1 MASNTASPTATV
13 TVDLT
18 RIDDKEFDGSRP
30 LRVAAVRNG
39 KIVDEKTITPSK
51 EKNPRSFAVQLSLG
65 EREDGVAGADIVVAP
80 ADDVRN
86 VQSKLAA
93 RKFVS
98 GATARIDAGVLRVN
112 PGIYTWWRYCWFP
125 RHYRISGRILRHVD
139 DCAHPIA
146 GATVQI
152 FDVDYCWW
160 WYNEDLLKTGV
171 TDANGFFDIHF
182 TWCVPLWCFI
192 VREPPILVD
201 PILRDRIY
209 DHLKDLVIIR
219 WPPPPPPPDP
229 WEWQRQL
236 EDLGIEVPAGARVPR
251 PGTGPVQLP
260 SENAARRA
268 PALSMA
274 LSSSSLA
281 GAAKLSA
288 SDIFRSILIWPP
300 HCDNPCDWLPDIKIR
315 VTQNQPGGTV
325 VIYEDSYWDIHFNL
339 ATDLA
344 DLSLEA
350 SASAI
355 YSDDCSPEPLLGNCM
370 LLDTVGTTHIMPV
383 SGAPLSGIYQPDV
396 VLGTSYGVTP
406 DRRQRLGYVRDYDR
420 PFAGTLGIH
429 GRFGIAAHVDYYQ
442 VQYAKW
448 TAADILAW
456 DLNHAHVPPA
466 AAFSPVPVS
475 ALGSIPRAYLE
486 ESPLPV
492 HWIGETFAPHTV
504 SGIPA
509 LYKSRER
516 FEQEYRDSHGGAD
529 PAPDFGGW
537 FWSYAA
543 ETLLFVIDS
552 SKVSNGVYSFRFVG
566 YRQSGVD
573 GSGNPILALVTM
585 GLPGGIGRRCGT
597 TSPELVTLYLHDT
610 VHRADCDIL
619 NFRKNGVDVIDEC
632 AMVTLT
638 PADWIEVEYRA
649 FDAAGHLD
657 SYGVSLQKGASAASS
672 IFGLAGVSDVPGGSV
687 PEGRN
692 YAAALADPTTP
703 AIPPYWYGGT
713 WRKKIAHSTFVAL
726 GGTCAYNLRL
736 SAWDRHTNG
745 SASGSGW
752 GETGCEKNRAFTVIV
767 T

>member
-1 MASNTASPTATV
+1 M
-13 TVDLT
+13 
-18 RIDDKEFDGSRP
+18 
-30 LRVAAVRNG
+30 
-39 KIVDEKTITPSK
+39 
-51 EKNPRSFAVQLSLG
+51 
-65 EREDGVAGADIVVAP
+65 
-80 ADDVRN
+80 
-86 VQSKLAA
+86 
-93 RKFVS
+93 
-98 GATARIDAGVLRVN
+98 
-112 PGIYTWWRYCWFP
+112 
-125 RHYRISGRILRHVD
+125 
-139 DCAHPIA
+139 
-146 GATVQI
+146 
-152 FDVDYCWW
+152 
-160 WYNEDLLKTGV
+160 
-171 TDANGFFDIHF
+171 
-182 TWCVPLWCFI
+182 
-192 VREPPILVD
+192 
-201 PILRDRIY
+201 
-209 DHLKDLVIIR
+209 
-219 WPPPPPPPDP
+219 
-229 WEWQRQL
+229 
-236 EDLGIEVPAGARVPR
+236 
-251 PGTGPVQLP
+251 
-260 SENAARRA
+260 
-268 PALSMA
+268 
-274 LSSSSLA
+274 
-281 GAAKLSA
+281 
-288 SDIFRSILIWPP
+288 
-300 HCDNPCDWLPDIKIR
+300 
-315 VTQNQPGGTV
+315 
-325 VIYEDSYWDIHFNL
+325 IYEDSYWDIHFNL
-339 ATDLA
+339 ATDLT

-350 SASAI
+350 NASAI

-396 VLGTSYGVTP
+396 VLGTSYGVMP

-466 AAFSPVPVS
+466 AAFSQVPVS

-537 FWSYAA
+537 FWSYGA

-552 SKVSNGVYSFRFVG
+552 SKVSNGLYSFRFVG
-566 YRQSGVD
+566 YRQTGVD
-573 GSGNPILALVTM
+573 GSGNPILTLVTM

-610 VHRADCDIL
+610 VHQADCDIL

-672 IFGLAGVSDVPGGSV
+672 IFGLAGVSDVPGAC
-687 PEGRN
+687 EGRN
-692 YAAALADPTTP
+692 RVAALADPTTP

-713 WRKKIAHSTFVAL
+713 EEVAHSTFVAPAAPVPPAPQL
-726 GGTCAYNLRL
+726 GIGTPTVRPRVDGAKP
-736 SAWDRHTNG
+736 D
-745 SASGSGW
+745 
-752 GETGCEKNRAFTVIV
+752 EKNRALLQIVANRGTVEAPSPVPARGVSGGSRMMFYWMLLGPCGLARDALMPRTVLRRACACARARRSFGSARPFLRLAVDLGLFAVVIGSGAIEILLLWLALSV
-767 T
+767 ERSCSNAWRWGRSCGHPNRARQRQLLRTKSRLAAHSAASRHNPPAPAQIPLVYPLG